1 MNIIH
6 RIGLL
11 LVCITW
17 AAQSQAAITPITGV
31 SIDNTYTVWEETNND
46 GVLFNIGAGS
56 NPLEQYLTGTAAD
69 PGDNI
74 ELGNDFDYS
83 AWAGGELTT
92 LTGTVDGKDVLIRS
106 LNLGDWASN
115 GNSLALAYVN
125 AALASIGKS
134 SADWIDSPGGSTPDR
149 TFNEAVNHF
158 IFGDSA
164 TTSGAFV
171 ASDPNVGYVY
181 SDPDVKDDQVK
192 VGLQGLYDATA
203 LLSPLFPYVD
213 YTPAPGELVQASEV
227 MYLSFLGSSGYSY
240 SFTATETN
248 QGASDCYDGTG
259 TPSAD
264 CSYTGNYEISRIPA
278 PSGIALL
285 MLGLTGII
293 ATRRRTMA
301 AGPKATKS

>member
-1 MNIIH
+1 MFSFVLSPG
-6 RIGLL
+6 GL
-11 LVCITW
+11 
-17 AAQSQAAITPITGV
+17 
-31 SIDNTYTVWEETNND
+31 
-46 GVLFNIGAGS
+46 
-56 NPLEQYLTGTAAD
+56 
-69 PGDNI
+69 
-74 ELGNDFDYS
+74 
-83 AWAGGELTT
+83 
-92 LTGTVDGKDVLIRS
+92 DVE
-106 LNLGDWASN
+106 WH
-115 GNSLALAYVN
+115 SLALAYVN

-285 MLGLTGII
+285 MSWSDRHHRDTSSHHGSRPQSDQILRAIKTQAIKGLQ
-293 ATRRRTMA
+293 AHMRRWYVVWTRPQQEA
-301 AGPKATKS
+301 LFQDNPA